1 MKHFA
6 PVVVFAFNRPDNV
19 FSLLNSLIRCDGSK
33 YTEVYIYID
42 GHRELSEQKVVHRTY
57 SICLEYLNYFKS
69 VKIIRRNENLG
80 LAKSL
85 KSGISDVL
93 ELHEKIIVLEDD
105 LVLSKDF
112 LSYMNQ
118 ALNFYE
124 CDKRVGSI
132 SGFTTELIGSSQY
145 DNYFHPRP
153 CSWGWAT
160 WKDRWESCDWDYI
173 PSDFN
178 QKLRLKLSAYKAGQ
192 DVYRMYQNQLKG
204 KINSWAIIWTVNH
217 LLNSLYVVYPY
228 KSKVKNVGFGED
240 ATHCKGGNPF
250 PSNFVDSNLRDF
262 NFDKDVTFRKETLK
276 QVNYYHSNIYKILYK
291 LGLN

>member
-1 MKHFA
+1 MKNA
-6 PVVVFAFNRPDNV
+6 PIVIFAFNRPNNV
-19 FSLLNSLIRCDGSK
+19 RSLLSSLMKCDGSK

-57 SICLEYLNYFKS
+57 STCLEYLNCFKS

-93 ELHEKIIVLEDD
+93 ELHDKIIVLEDD

-112 LSYMNQ
+112 LTYMNQ
-118 ALNFYE
+118 ALSFYQD
-124 CDKRVGSI
+124 DKRVGSI
-132 SGFTTELIGSSQY
+132 SGFTTKLSTSSQY

-173 PSDFN
+173 PSDIN

-192 DVYRMYQNQLKG
+192 DVYRMYQNQLRG

-217 LLNSLYVVYPY
+217 LLKSLHVVYPY
-228 KSKVKNVGFGED
+228 QSKVKNIGFGED

-262 NFDKDVTFRKETLK
+262 NFDKDVTFRKKTLK
-276 QVNYYHSNIYKILYK
+276 QVNYYHSNFYKILYK

>member
-1 MKHFA
+1 MKKL
-6 PVVVFAFNRPDNV
+6 PPICVFGFNRPELINQLFETLAKCDDAN
-19 FSLLNSLIRCDGSK
+19 NSHVYMFIDGPRCDKDVSLCSEVVRVSK
-33 YTEVYIYID
+33 KYSDQFAKFEIKK
-42 GHRELSEQKVVHRTY
+42 SE
-57 SICLEYLNYFKS
+57 
-69 VKIIRRNENLG
+69 ENKG
-80 LAKSL
+80 LARAL
-85 KSGISDVL
+85 KEGVSSILNFHDTV
-93 ELHEKIIVLEDD
+93 IVLEDD

-112 LSYMNQ
+112 LTYMNQ
-118 ALNFYE
+118 ALSFYQD
-124 CDKRVGSI
+124 DKRVGSI
-132 SGFTTELIGSSQY
+132 SGFTTKLSTSSQY

-178 QKLRLKLSAYKAGQ
+178 QKLRLKLSAYQAGQ
-192 DVYRMYQNQLKG
+192 DVYRMFQNQLKG

-228 KSKVKNVGFGED
+228 QSKVKNVGFGED

-250 PSNFVDSNLRDF
+250 PSNFVDSNLCDF
-262 NFDKDVTFRKETLK
+262 TFDKDVTYRKETLK
-276 QVNYYHSNIYKILYK
+276 QVNYYHSNLYKILYK

>member
-93 ELHEKIIVLEDD
+93 ELHDKIIVLEDD

-240 ATHCKGGNPF
+240 ATHCIGANPF
-250 PSNFVDSNLRDF
+250 PSNFVDSDLRDF

>member
-57 SICLEYLNYFKS
+57 SICLEYLNCFKS

-93 ELHEKIIVLEDD
+93 ELHDKIIVLEDD

-240 ATHCKGGNPF
+240 ATHCIGGNPF
-250 PSNFVDSNLRDF
+250 PSNFVDSDLRDF